1 MRKSLLLGAAYVAL
15 ATAPAFAADLPARGP
30 VKAPPMMAP
39 AFSWTG
45 CYIGVHVG
53 GAFVA
58 DSGSDTAGFLGGG
71 QLGCNYQFAPNWVL
85 GIEGDFSG
93 SSLKEDAGFAIG
105 LPGGGAA
112 AATGSFKT
120 DWFASVAGRLGY
132 AVDQVLFYGKG
143 GIAFAHNK
151 LDVNGVAGGIPFS
164 FSGDDTFVGYTVGA
178 GIEWAFAPGW
188 STKIEYAY
196 YGFTDQDFTFTGA
209 VGGAANTFTVNGDAE
224 FHTIK
229 AGLNYRF

>member
-53 GAFVA
+53 GAFAA
-58 DSGSDTAGFLGGG
+58 DSGSDNAGFLGGG
-71 QLGCNYQFAPNWVL
+71 QLGCNYQFAPNFVL
-85 GIEGDFSG
+85 GIEGEFAG
-93 SSLKEDAGFAIG
+93 SSLKEDAGFAG
-105 LPGGGAA
+105 VAAGVGAI

-132 AVDQVLFYGKG
+132 SVDQLLFYAKG
-143 GIAFAHNK
+143 GVAFAHNK
-151 LDVNGVAGGIPFS
+151 LDVNGTAGGVPFS
-164 FSGDDTFVGYTVGA
+164 ASGDDTFVGYTVGA
-178 GIEWAFAPGW
+178 GIEWAFAPNW
-188 STKIEYAY
+188 STKIEYQFY
-196 YGFTDQDFTFTGA
+196 DFRDQDFTFTGA
-209 VGGAANTFTVNGDAE
+209 VGGVPFGGTINGDAK
-224 FHTIK
+224 FHVVK